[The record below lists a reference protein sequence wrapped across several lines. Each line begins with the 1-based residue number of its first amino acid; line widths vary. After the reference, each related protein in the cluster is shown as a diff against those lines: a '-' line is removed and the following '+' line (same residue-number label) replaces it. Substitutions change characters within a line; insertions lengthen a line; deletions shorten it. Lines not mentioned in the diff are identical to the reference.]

1 MECGDASGTG
11 LLNTKSREWD
21 ESAAAMIDDGLLSK
35 MPPLI
40 APTDT
45 VGGGLTSEW

>member
-21 ESAAAMIDDGLLSK
+21 ASAAAMIDDGLLSK

-40 APTDT
+40 APTDK
-45 VGGGLTSEW
+45 VGNGVTSEW